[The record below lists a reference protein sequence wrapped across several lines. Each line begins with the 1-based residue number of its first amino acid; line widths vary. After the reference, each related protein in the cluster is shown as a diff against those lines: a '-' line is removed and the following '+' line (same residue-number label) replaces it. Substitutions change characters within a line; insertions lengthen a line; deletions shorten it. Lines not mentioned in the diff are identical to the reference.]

1 MKQHAAIFAN
11 FICKFGSLNM
21 ADFLQEIVLPAFT
34 DDILIRE
41 ARGSSYHLL
50 DVQLFESLTDAGDE
64 PAIAGQFVKDT
75 VLVRDQVYD
84 QASGQLI
91 TDEAEL
97 ETSPSAFF
105 VLLLK
110 DHRLLYFAETRFAPS
125 LSSFQST
132 MQRFLTR
139 KHRDFIDALQE
150 NERAANR
157 RISKKELKEGIPVPT
172 LTVVQI
178 TNGERLAEFVKR
190 FEKLQRVDLI
200 IHRKN
205 DEPTASSLIRNAE
218 AFNELLKG
226 QQTRVTTTDRN
237 GLDKGG
243 TIAALQSTTDGSNET
258 IRFSGIDE
266 HGDRLSGE
274 NDDFSVTTV
283 IDHLVGEVKEKALG
297 LLERFNALVARGEI
311 KRPAVSDESI
321 QKVITAVSSD
331 D

>member
-1 MKQHAAIFAN
+1 MKQHAALFAN
-11 FICKFGSLNM
+11 FICKFGDMNM
-21 ADFLQEIVLPAFT
+21 ADFLREVVLPAFT
-34 DDILIRE
+34 DDALVRE
-41 ARGSSYHLL
+41 ARGATYHLL
-50 DVQLFESLTDAGDE
+50 DVQLFESLTDGTDE

-91 TDEAEL
+91 PDEKEL

-139 KHRDFIDALQE
+139 KHRDFIDLLHE
-150 NERAANR
+150 NEKASNR
-157 RISKKELKEGIPVPT
+157 RVSKKELKEAVPVPV
-172 LTVVQI
+172 LKVVQI
-178 TNGERLAEFVKR
+178 TNSERLAEFVMR

-205 DEPTASSLIRNAE
+205 DEPTASSLIKNAE

-237 GLDKGG
+237 GLDKDG
-243 TIAALQSTTDGSNET
+243 TISALQDATDGANET
-258 IRFSGIDE
+258 IKFSGVDE
-266 HGDRLSGE
+266 HGDRLTGE

-283 IDHLVGEVKEKALG
+283 IDHLAGGVKEKAVG
-297 LLERFNALVARGEI
+297 LFNRFMALVARGEI
-311 KRPAVSDESI
+311 KRPDVKKESVD
-321 QKVITAVSSD
+321 KVMTAVKSD
-331 D
+331 G